1 MGVIPDPRYPK
12 DPQELPRKQKR
23 KPKMCN
29 PQQQSPPQN
38 AAWQGVYPDLS
49 ALNELFS
56 TQATAATPGQTSPWI
71 GFLASL
77 GLQPIPG
84 GQTPQQQQQQAR
96 PEQEQPSAPPA
107 PEPERQ
113 EGHAYAG
120 TNSAAWGQ
128 PRHQPSPGAS
138 QQPRGHSCGYSCGYS
153 CGAPHISQLLQT
165 ITSRLLH
172 FSSVAT
178 RASVTFFCIIAL
190 FCILSSLPGF
200 LIQSALYVV
209 LATSLLR
216 MPLPTVLAGHLLYSA
231 ISFLHPVGALFL
243 LLPCLHKLHVRGQP
257 LGDPASWG
265 VRFTGSNTA
274 WNQHMNHNH
283 QY

>member
-1 MGVIPDPRYPK
+1 MGQSSQTHGSPK
-12 DPQELPRKQKR
+12 THSNSRENKKE
-23 KPKMCN
+23 MCN

-56 TQATAATPGQTSPWI
+56 TQQATAASPGQPSPWI

-77 GLQPIPG
+77 GLQPIPR
-84 GQTPQQQQQQAR
+84 GQTQQQQQQAR

-107 PEPERQ
+107 PETERQ
-113 EGHAYAG
+113 EGQAYAG

-128 PRHQPSPGAS
+128 PQHQPSPGAS
-138 QQPRGHSCGYSCGYS
+138 QQPRGHSCGYSCG
-153 CGAPHISQLLQT
+153 APHISQLLQT
-165 ITSRLLH
+165 ITNRLLH

-178 RASVTFFCIIAL
+178 RASVTFFCIIAFL
-190 FCILSSLPGF
+190 CLLSSLPGF

-216 MPLPTVLAGHLLYSA
+216 MPLLTVLAGHLLYSA
-231 ISFLHPVGALFL
+231 ISFLHPICALFL

-274 WNQHMNHNH
+274 WNQNMNHNH

>member
-1 MGVIPDPRYPK
+1 MGVITDLRYPK
-12 DPQELPRKQKR
+12 DPQQHPRRQKR
-23 KPKMCN
+23 EPKMCN

-56 TQATAATPGQTSPWI
+56 TQAAAASPGQTSPWI

-77 GLQPIPG
+77 GLQPISG
-84 GQTPQQQQQQAR
+84 GQNQQQQQQAR

-107 PEPERQ
+107 PETERQ
-113 EGHAYAG
+113 EGQAYAG
-120 TNSAAWGQ
+120 ANSATWGQ
-128 PRHQPSPGAS
+128 PQHQPSPGAS
-138 QQPRGHSCGYSCGYS
+138 QQPRGHSCGYSCG
-153 CGAPHISQLLQT
+153 APHISQLLQT
-165 ITSRLLH
+165 ITNRLLH

-190 FCILSSLPGF
+190 LCFLSSLPGF

-231 ISFLHPVGALFL
+231 ISL

-265 VRFTGSNTA
+265 VRFTG
-274 WNQHMNHNH
+274 
-283 QY
+283 

>member
-1 MGVIPDPRYPK
+1 MGSHHRPK
-12 DPQELPRKQKR
+12 APQRPVSTRQKTE
-23 KPKMCN
+23 KDPKMCN

-84 GQTPQQQQQQAR
+84 GLTQHQQQGAR
-96 PEQEQPSAPPA
+96 HEQEQPSAPPA
-107 PEPERQ
+107 PEIERQ
-113 EGHAYAG
+113 EGQAYPG

-128 PRHQPSPGAS
+128 PQLQSSPGAS
-138 QQPRGHSCGYSCGYS
+138 QQPRGHSCGYS

-165 ITSRLLH
+165 ITNRLVH

-178 RASVTFFCIIAL
+178 RASVTFFCIIAFL
-190 FCILSSLPGF
+190 CFLSSLPGF

-216 MPLPTVLAGHLLYSA
+216 LPLPTVLAGHLLYSA
-231 ISFLHPVGALFL
+231 ISFLHPVCALFL

-257 LGDPASWG
+257 LGDP
-265 VRFTGSNTA
+265 V
-274 WNQHMNHNH
+274 
-283 QY
+283 

>member
-1 MGVIPDPRYPK
+1 MGVITDLRYPK
-12 DPQELPRKQKR
+12 DPQQHPIRQKR
-23 KPKMCN
+23 EPRMCN
-29 PQQQSPPQN
+29 PQQQSPPQH
-38 AAWQGVYPDLS
+38 AAWKGVYPDLS

-56 TQATAATPGQTSPWI
+56 TQQTTAATPGQTSPWI

-84 GQTPQQQQQQAR
+84 GNQQQQQQAR

-113 EGHAYAG
+113 EGQAYAG
-120 TNSAAWGQ
+120 ANSAAWGQ
-128 PRHQPSPGAS
+128 PQHQPSPGAS
-138 QQPRGHSCGYSCGYS
+138 QQPRGHSCGYSCG
-153 CGAPHISQLLQT
+153 GPHISQLLQT
-165 ITSRLLH
+165 IANSLLH
-172 FSSVAT
+172 FSPVAT
-178 RASVTFFCIIAL
+178 RASITFFCIIAFL
-190 FCILSSLPGF
+190 CFLSSLPGF

-231 ISFLHPVGALFL
+231 ISFLHPVCALFL

-274 WNQHMNHNH
+274 WNQNVNHNH

>member
-1 MGVIPDPRYPK
+1 MGSYHRPK
-12 DPQELPRKQKR
+12 VPQRPTGTPEKTRKES
-23 KPKMCN
+23 KMCN

-56 TQATAATPGQTSPWI
+56 TQQATAASPGQPSPWI

-77 GLQPIPG
+77 GLQPISG
-84 GQTPQQQQQQAR
+84 GQTPQQQQQAR

-107 PEPERQ
+107 PETERQ

-128 PRHQPSPGAS
+128 PQHQPSPGAS
-138 QQPRGHSCGYSCGYS
+138 QQSRGHSCGYS

-165 ITSRLLH
+165 ITNRLLH

-178 RASVTFFCIIAL
+178 RASVTFFCIIAFL
-190 FCILSSLPGF
+190 CFLSSLPGF

-209 LATSLLR
+209 LATSLLC

-231 ISFLHPVGALFL
+231 ISFLHPLCALFL

-274 WNQHMNHNH
+274 WNQNVNHNH

>member
-1 MGVIPDPRYPK
+1 MGSYHRPK
-12 DPQELPRKQKR
+12 VPQRPTGTPEKTRKES
-23 KPKMCN
+23 KMCN

-49 ALNELFS
+49 ALNELFF
-56 TQATAATPGQTSPWI
+56 TQQATAASPGQPSPWI
-71 GFLASL
+71 NFLASL
-77 GLQPIPG
+77 GLQPIPR
-84 GQTPQQQQQQAR
+84 GQNQQQQQQAR
-96 PEQEQPSAPPA
+96 PEQEPSAPPA
-107 PEPERQ
+107 PETERQ

-128 PRHQPSPGAS
+128 PQHQASPGAS
-138 QQPRGHSCGYSCGYS
+138 QQPRGHSCGYS

-165 ITSRLLH
+165 ITNRLLH

-178 RASVTFFCIIAL
+178 RASVTFFCIIAF
-190 FCILSSLPGF
+190 FCFLSSLPGF

-231 ISFLHPVGALFL
+231 ISFLHPVCALFL
-243 LLPCLHKLHVRGQP
+243 LLP
-257 LGDPASWG
+257 
-265 VRFTGSNTA
+265 
-274 WNQHMNHNH
+274 
-283 QY
+283 

>member
-1 MGVIPDPRYPK
+1 MGQSSQTQGTPK
-12 DPQELPRKQKR
+12 TRSNIREDRREDS
-23 KPKMCN
+23 KMCN
-29 PQQQSPPQN
+29 PQQQNPPQN
-38 AAWQGVYPDLS
+38 AAWQGVYPDLG

-56 TQATAATPGQTSPWI
+56 TQQATEATPGQTSPWI

-84 GQTPQQQQQQAR
+84 GQTQQQQQQQAR
-96 PEQEQPSAPPA
+96 PEQEPSAPPA
-107 PEPERQ
+107 PETDRQ
-113 EGHAYAG
+113 GGQAFSG

-128 PRHQPSPGAS
+128 PQHQESPGAS
-138 QQPRGHSCGYSCGYS
+138 QQPRGHSCGYS

-165 ITSRLLH
+165 ITNRLLH

-178 RASVTFFCIIAL
+178 RASVTFFCIIAF
-190 FCILSSLPGF
+190 FCFLSSLPSF

-231 ISFLHPVGALFL
+231 ISFLHPVCALFL

-257 LGDPASWG
+257 LGD
-265 VRFTGSNTA
+265 
-274 WNQHMNHNH
+274 
-283 QY
+283 

>member
-1 MGVIPDPRYPK
+1 MGVFADIRYPK

-23 KPKMCN
+23 ESKMCN

-56 TQATAATPGQTSPWI
+56 TQQATAASPGQPSPWI

-77 GLQPIPG
+77 GLQPISG
-84 GQTPQQQQQQAR
+84 GQNQQQQQQAR

-107 PEPERQ
+107 PETERQ

-128 PRHQPSPGAS
+128 PQDQASPGAS
-138 QQPRGHSCGYSCGYS
+138 QQPRGHSCGYS

-165 ITSRLLH
+165 ITTRLLH
-172 FSSVAT
+172 FSPVAT
-178 RASVTFFCIIAL
+178 RASVTFFCIIAF
-190 FCILSSLPGF
+190 FC
-200 LIQSALYVV
+200 
-209 LATSLLR
+209 
-216 MPLPTVLAGHLLYSA
+216 
-231 ISFLHPVGALFL
+231 FLHPVCALFL
-243 LLPCLHKLHVRGQP
+243 LLSCLHKLHVRGQP

-265 VRFTGSNTA
+265 VRFTGSNAA
-274 WNQHMNHNH
+274 WNQNVNHNH

>member
-12 DPQELPRKQKR
+12 DPQELPRKQKIE
-23 KPKMCN
+23 PKMCN

-38 AAWQGVYPDLS
+38 AAWQGVYPDLI

-71 GFLASL
+71 NFLASL

-84 GQTPQQQQQQAR
+84 GQTQHQQQQAR
-96 PEQEQPSAPPA
+96 PEQEKPSAPPA
-107 PEPERQ
+107 PETERQ

-165 ITSRLLH
+165 ITSR
-172 FSSVAT
+172 
-178 RASVTFFCIIAL
+178 
-190 FCILSSLPGF
+190 PGF

-231 ISFLHPVGALFL
+231 ISFLLPVCALFL

-265 VRFTGSNTA
+265 VRFTGSNAA
-274 WNQHMNHNH
+274 WNQNVNHNH
-283 QY
+283 QC

>member
-1 MGVIPDPRYPK
+1 MGSLRRHKV
-12 DPQELPRKQKR
+12 PQRPTGTPEKTKKR
-23 KPKMCN
+23 EPKMCN

-38 AAWQGVYPDLS
+38 TAWQGVYPDLS

-56 TQATAATPGQTSPWI
+56 TQQATSAANAGQPSPWI
-71 GFLASL
+71 NFLASL

-84 GQTPQQQQQQAR
+84 GQKQQQQQAR
-96 PEQEQPSAPPA
+96 PEQEPSAPPA
-107 PEPERQ
+107 PETERQ
-113 EGHAYAG
+113 EGQAFAG

-138 QQPRGHSCGYSCGYS
+138 QQPRGHSCGYSCG
-153 CGAPHISQLLQT
+153 APHISQLLQT
-165 ITSRLLH
+165 ITNRLLH

-178 RASVTFFCIIAL
+178 RASVTFFCIIAFL
-190 FCILSSLPGF
+190 CLLSSLPGF

-231 ISFLHPVGALFL
+231 ISFLHPICALFL

-265 VRFTGSNTA
+265 VRFTGSNAA
-274 WNQHMNHNH
+274 WNQNGYHNH

>member
-1 MGVIPDPRYPK
+1 MGWHREQDG
-12 DPQELPRKQKR
+12 QTFSGSNSAAWSQG
-23 KPKMCN
+23 
-29 PQQQSPPQN
+29 QGHQQSPPH
-38 AAWQGVYPDLS
+38 
-49 ALNELFS
+49 
-56 TQATAATPGQTSPWI
+56 
-71 GFLASL
+71 
-77 GLQPIPG
+77 
-84 GQTPQQQQQQAR
+84 
-96 PEQEQPSAPPA
+96 SAPQPN
-107 PEPERQ
+107 
-113 EGHAYAG
+113 GH
-120 TNSAAWGQ
+120 T
-128 PRHQPSPGAS
+128 
-138 QQPRGHSCGYSCGYS
+138 CGYS
-153 CGAPHISQLLQT
+153 CGASHISQLLQA

-178 RASVTFFCIIAL
+178 RAFVTFFCILAF
-190 FCILSSLPGF
+190 FCILSSLPDF

-231 ISFLHPVGALFL
+231 ISFLHPVCALFL

-283 QY
+283 QYWFHALLYSP

>member
-1 MGVIPDPRYPK
+1 MGQSSQTQGPPKTSINSSENRRK
-12 DPQELPRKQKR
+12 DPKL
-23 KPKMCN
+23 CN

-56 TQATAATPGQTSPWI
+56 TQQATSAANAGQPSPWI
-71 GFLASL
+71 NFLASL

-84 GQTPQQQQQQAR
+84 GQNQQQQQQAR
-96 PEQEQPSAPPA
+96 PEQEPSAPPA

-113 EGHAYAG
+113 EGQAYAG
-120 TNSAAWGQ
+120 ANSAAWGQ
-128 PRHQPSPGAS
+128 PQHQASPGAS
-138 QQPRGHSCGYSCGYS
+138 QQPRGHSCVYS

-165 ITSRLLH
+165 ITNRLVH

-178 RASVTFFCIIAL
+178 RASVTFFSIIAF
-190 FCILSSLPGF
+190 FCFLSSLPGF

-216 MPLPTVLAGHLLYSA
+216 MPLPTVLVGHLLYSA
-231 ISFLHPVGALFL
+231 ISFLHPICALFL

-265 VRFTGSNTA
+265 VRFTGSNAA
-274 WNQHMNHNH
+274 WNQNVNYNH